1 MKLKPN
7 EQRLMDFLM
16 KEDTPLEMSAK
27 VIGDNIQFEKS
38 KLIREKAYWNPSRQA
53 VLGVLARLQRK
64 KLVTLDYSTP
74 TQPRVIVNSKKY

>member
-53 VLGVLARLQRK
+53 VLGVLARLQK
-64 KLVTLDYSTP
+64 KDW
-74 TQPRVIVNSKKY
+74 